1 MQQFE
6 QETDFDKHLDRLENS
21 EGEVF
26 FFGVRDNPARFQQVV
41 VDAVLEKEPPE
52 VLLIFHRG
60 CGEKK
65 SRSIARS
72 VGRGIATALE
82 RPYSRTH
89 IFILPSELFLSLQR
103 AMSAA
108 LN

>member
-26 FFGVRDNPARFQQVV
+26 FFGVHDNPARFQKEV
-41 VDAVLEKEPPE
+41 VDIVLEKDPPE
-52 VLLIFHRG
+52 VLFIFHRG

-65 SRSIARS
+65 SRSLARS
-72 VGRGIATALE
+72 TSRQIVHALE

-89 IFILPSELFLSLQR
+89 IFILPAELFRSLQL
-103 AMSAA
+103 AMSAE